1 MWSKNFDG
9 IMSEEFYDVIL
20 EVAAYAKKH
29 LEIAKSYQGKLPKNA
44 HLALLLAVES
54 EFFLQ

>member
-9 IMSEEFYDVIL
+9 ILTEEFFDVIL

-29 LEIAKSYQGKLPKNA
+29 LEIGRSYNGKLPKNA
-44 HLALLLAVES
+44 HKALLLAIEADM
-54 EFFLQ
+54 FL